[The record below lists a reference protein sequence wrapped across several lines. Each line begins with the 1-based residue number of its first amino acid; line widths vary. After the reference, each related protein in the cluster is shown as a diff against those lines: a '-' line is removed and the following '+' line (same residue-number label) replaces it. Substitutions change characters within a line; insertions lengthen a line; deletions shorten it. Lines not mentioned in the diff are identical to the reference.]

1 MDAATS
7 NPLPNRRPDRMWGG
21 PGVGFECTICRT
33 PVKRDEVEFE
43 LEFVRDGVDPGL
55 DKYHVHIRCFTAWER
70 NLESSRG
77 ARPWA
82 AAP

>member
-1 MDAATS
+1 
-7 NPLPNRRPDRMWGG
+7 MWGG

-43 LEFVRDGVDPGL
+43 LEFLRDGVDPGRE
-55 DKYHVHIRCFTAWER
+55 KYHVHIRCFTAWER

>member
-1 MDAATS
+1 MDAATP
-7 NPLPNRRPDRMWGG
+7 NLLPNRRPDRMWGG
-21 PGVGFECTICRT
+21 PGVGIECTICRA

-43 LEFVRDGVDPGL
+43 LEFVRDDGDPGR
-55 DKYHVHIRCFTAWER
+55 DKYHFHIRCFTAWER
-70 NLESSRG
+70 NLESSQG

>member
-1 MDAATS
+1 
-7 NPLPNRRPDRMWGG
+7 MWGG

-43 LEFVRDGVDPGL
+43 LEFVRDGGDPGN

-70 NLESSRG
+70 NLASSQG